1 MCRAYVDCYFYVQYS
16 RLLNFVPSDM
26 SNQLQRNILLPV
38 SQLCR
43 RTFSISFSCLTNTTA
58 IFQCNPFKLHKLS
71 TPPSD
76 KVTCTREEAL
86 QYLRQMFLVRRLENM
101 ANSFYKEKLIRGFC
115 HLYSGQEAV
124 CVGMEASLRQS
135 DVVISGYRIH
145 GWTHIRGASIVNVL
159 AELIGVRSG
168 CSRGKGGSMH
178 MYWDNFY
185 GGNGIV
191 GAQMPLGAGIAL
203 GQKYLA
209 NDNITV
215 ALCGDGAFN
224 QGQVF
229 EAFNMAKLWSLPIL
243 FVVEN
248 NGYGMGT
255 STERSSASI
264 EYYKRGDYIPG
275 LWVDGMDVLAV
286 REATSLLANKCRQ
299 GEGPFVMEMATYR
312 YHGHSVSDPG
322 TSYRTRDEV
331 QEIRKTRDPINLF
344 QDKLIQTQLITEEE
358 IKDIDN
364 MAKKEVDEAGDQVRN
379 DLPLEEKELYK
390 DIYVEYLEDY
400 VRGVGP
406 FDEHHLGQLSK
417 NKSAS
422 N

>member
-1 MCRAYVDCYFYVQYS
+1 
-16 RLLNFVPSDM
+16 M
-26 SNQLQRNILLPV
+26 SNQLRRNILLPV

-43 RTFSISFSCLTNTTA
+43 TLASSSSPPIASTA
-58 IFQCNPFKLHKLS
+58 HFQCNPFKLHQLS
-71 TPPSD
+71 TPPAD
-76 KVTCTREEAL
+76 KVACTRDEAL
-86 QYLRQMFLVRRLENM
+86 RYLRQMFSVRRLENM
-101 ANSFYKEKLIRGFC
+101 ANSFYKEKLVRGFC

-124 CVGMEASLRQS
+124 CVGIEAALRSS
-135 DVVISGYRIH
+135 DAVISGYRIH
-145 GWTHIRGASIVNVL
+145 GWTHIRGAPVVSVL
-159 AELIGVRSG
+159 SELAGVRSG

-203 GQKYLA
+203 GQKYSGS
-209 NDNITV
+209 DNITV
-215 ALCGDGAFN
+215 ALCGDGALN

-243 FVVEN
+243 FVIEN

-255 STERSSASI
+255 SAQRSSASI

-286 REATSLLANKCRQ
+286 REATLFLADKCRK
-299 GEGPFVMEMATYR
+299 GEGPFVVEMATYR

-331 QEIRKTRDPINLF
+331 QEVRQTRDPISLF
-344 QDKLIQTQLITEEE
+344 REKVLATQLVTEEE
-358 IKDIDN
+358 VKEIEN
-364 MAKKEVDEAGDQVRN
+364 TAKKEVDEASLQVRK
-379 DLPLEEKELYK
+379 DVPLADGQLYNH
-390 DIYVEYLEDY
+390 IYVHYLED
-400 VRGVGP
+400 VRGVGA
-406 FDEHHLGQLSK
+406 FEMHSVGELCED
-417 NKSAS
+417 KSAS